1 LNWGTARAA
10 QLFDADPFLV
20 LAVLTLAGLGELN
33 LLAIGEA
40 DLALHQALALLIGFG
55 LMAFCFQARP
65 RTRPW
70 LGRAVYLGAVGMLM
84 AVSAMG
90 VSAYGAQRWLTFGS
104 LVLQPSELAKL
115 GLLLVLADVL
125 GVRAGTRPRLVR
137 VLLAFGLAAVPVV
150 LTLMQPDLSTTALL
164 GVVLLATLL
173 LARVPFRLIGGAVVV
188 GLFCAPF
195 ALRFMRPY
203 QLARLN
209 SFLHGTHD
217 YQGAGWS
224 TLQAHV
230 AIASG
235 GFYGIVR
242 APIHQLLA
250 LYLPARQTD
259 LAFAS
264 LVEQWGLV
272 AGGLALL
279 AVVVLVWRLVATARL
294 AAAPDASLMAGA
306 LAALLSAE
314 VAISVA
320 GNIGSAPLAGVPF
333 PLLSY
338 GGTAATAHLAALG
351 LVLGVRRHAR
361 ERRLWR
367 VGMPALPPRMVR
379 LLGLGMA
386 GLMLGLGGLTYQVQL
401 AQSAAL
407 GSFGVAQMTRCTRLP
422 APRGVIEDRHG
433 VPLAVNDPTAQ
444 VFVVPALIEGEPGY
458 LSRLTTLAGLGP
470 EALKAIRGA
479 PPQTLALNVAQVPAE
494 VGARVAEANL
504 PGVQVVATQKRHY
517 PYGPLLGPVLGWVG
531 VLTAE
536 DSSHRYLALDAYVGR
551 AGLERQYDW
560 ILRGRDGYQCLL
572 VDPKGVPVTV
582 SDVVA
587 PLPGTTL
594 RLSLDLQLQQQA
606 TAVLAD
612 AMRKNPYHPDQG
624 ALVVMDARGGQLLAL
639 ASVPAYDDNLY
650 GPPIDLAA
658 LRAASRAPGDPML
671 EHATQTAMPPGSTFK
686 LVVAAADTVYNAIPP
701 AQVIPTGYTF
711 ALGTSVFHGWGPLPP
726 QNLTQAI
733 AWSNDVYFYKLAL
746 ALGPERMAGVA
757 KELGVGEPTGIDLP
771 GETPGLLGTPESM
784 SAVGV
789 TWYPGS
795 TVIMG
800 IGQGY
805 VTATPLQN
813 ARWTAAVAAGKLV
826 TPRLAL
832 AERPAGQDSY
842 YLVPG
847 ARAPVPLSFAAKLG
861 PVRDGLRLAVTQG
874 TGTMLRDLPIAAGG
888 KTGTAEDPSAPTHQ
902 ADAWFT
908 SVAPVN
914 DPQVVIT
921 MVVRG
926 GGEGHQVSEPAV
938 RQLWGWYLAHRA
950 QVDATTAALPA
961 DVLERLPN

>member
-1 LNWGTARAA
+1 
-10 QLFDADPFLV
+10 
-20 LAVLTLAGLGELN
+20 VLTLAVLGELN

-40 DLALHQALALLIGFG
+40 DLALHQAVAVVIGLG
-55 LMAFCFQARP
+55 LMALCFRARP

-70 LGRAVYLGAVGMLM
+70 LGRAVYLAAIAMLL

-137 VLLAFGLAAVPVV
+137 VLLVFLVAAAPVA
-150 LTLMQPDLSTTALL
+150 LTLIQPDLSTTALL
-164 GVVLLATLL
+164 CVVLLSTLL
-173 LARVPFRLIGGAVVV
+173 LARVPFKWVAGAGVL
-188 GLFCAPF
+188 GLACAPF

-242 APIHQLLA
+242 APVHQLLA

-264 LVEQWGLV
+264 LVEQWGLL
-272 AGGLALL
+272 AGALALL
-279 AVVVLVWRLVATARL
+279 AVVVVVWRLVATARL
-294 AAAPDASLMAGA
+294 ATAPDASVMAGA

-320 GNIGSAPLAGVPF
+320 GNLGSAPLAGVPF

-351 LVLGVRRHAR
+351 LVLGVRRQAR

-367 VGMPALPPRMVR
+367 VGIPVMPPRMVR

-386 GLMLGLGGLTYQVQL
+386 SLMLGLGCLTYHTQRV
-401 AQSAAL
+401 QSAAL
-407 GSFGVAQMTRCTRLP
+407 GSFAVSQMTRCTRLP

-444 VFVVPALIEGEPGY
+444 VFVVPALIEREPGD
-458 LSRLTTLAGLGP
+458 LGRLTTIAGLGP
-470 EALKAIRGA
+470 EALKAIRQA
-479 PPQTLALNVAQVPAE
+479 PPQTLALNVAE
-494 VGARVAEANL
+494 VTADIGARVEAAHL

-517 PYGPLLGPVLGWVG
+517 LYGSLLGPLLGWVG

-536 DSSHRYLALDAYVGR
+536 DQTHRYLALDAYVGR

-560 ILRGRDGYQCLL
+560 TLRGRDGYQCVL
-572 VDPKGVPVTV
+572 VDPMGVPVTV
-582 SDVVA
+582 SDVAPPVA
-587 PLPGTTL
+587 GATL

-612 AMRKNPYHPDQG
+612 AIRKDPYHPDQG
-624 ALVVMDARGGQLLAL
+624 AVVVMDARSGQLLAM
-639 ASVPAYDDNLY
+639 ASLPSYDDNLY

-658 LRAASRAPGDPML
+658 LRAASRGPGDPML

-701 AQVIPTGYTF
+701 GQVIPTGYTF
-711 ALGTSVFHGWGPLPP
+711 ALGTSIFHGWGPLPP
-726 QNLTQAI
+726 QNLVQAI

-746 ALGPERMAGVA
+746 ALGPERMADVA
-757 KELGVGEPTGIDLP
+757 RQLGVGELTGIDLP
-771 GETPGLLGTPESM
+771 GESPGLLGTPESM
-784 SAVGV
+784 SDAGV

-805 VTATPLQN
+805 VTATPLQD
-813 ARWTAAVAAGKLV
+813 ARWTAAVASGQLV

-832 AERPAGQDSY
+832 AERPAGGDSY
-842 YLVPG
+842 YIVPG
-847 ARAPVPLSFAAKLG
+847 ARPPMPLSFAGTLG

-874 TGTMLRDLPIAAGG
+874 TGTMLRDLPIAAGS
-888 KTGTAEDPSAPTHQ
+888 KTGTAEDPSAPTRQ

-914 DPQVVIT
+914 DPEVVMT

-926 GGEGHQVSEPAV
+926 GGEGHQVSEPEV

-950 QVDATTAALPA
+950 QVDSTAPTLPAAL
-961 DVLERLPN
+961 LERLPD